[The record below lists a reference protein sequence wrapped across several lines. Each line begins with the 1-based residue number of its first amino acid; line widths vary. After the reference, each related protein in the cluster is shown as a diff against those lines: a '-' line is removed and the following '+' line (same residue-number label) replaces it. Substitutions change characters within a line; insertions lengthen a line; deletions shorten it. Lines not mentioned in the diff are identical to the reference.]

1 MGSCA
6 GPVRNFSRPFAR
18 TWRRSNGRKT
28 STAIR
33 RWPRNSANALLTS
46 KTCKRPLYGSVTGM
60 ADTPMPLTAH
70 LAELRSRLIW
80 CMLGLA
86 AGFIVCYAFSDK
98 IVAALQAPPVLV
110 GPPVKVPLQIIAPA
124 EAFVTYIKV
133 GLIAGLFLVL
143 PLILHQL
150 WKFVAPGLL
159 EHERKYTVPFIV
171 GSAVLFYSGGV
182 IFYLVLPFII
192 SFLLSFAKGDIK
204 AQLSVGY
211 YVAFCVRL
219 MIAFGLVFQLP
230 MVVIF
235 LTQLGLVSSRLL
247 VRYFRHAVVLIF
259 VVAAV
264 LTPTTDPLSLLAMV
278 LPMLLLY
285 GLSILAAKGVERRQ
299 A

>member
-1 MGSCA
+1 M
-6 GPVRNFSRPFAR
+6 V
-18 TWRRSNGRKT
+18 
-28 STAIR
+28 
-33 RWPRNSANALLTS
+33 
-46 KTCKRPLYGSVTGM
+46 
-60 ADTPMPLTAH
+60 DTPMPLTAH
-70 LAELRSRLIW
+70 LSELRSRLIW
-80 CMLGLA
+80 CMVALA
-86 AGFIVCYAFSDK
+86 VGFIVCYGLSDK
-98 IVAALQAPPVLV
+98 IVAALQSPVVLV
-110 GPPVKVPLQIIAPA
+110 GQPIKVPLQIIAPA

-143 PLILHQL
+143 PFVLYQL

-159 EHERKYTVPFIV
+159 EHEKKYTVPFLV
-171 GSAVLFYSGGV
+171 GSAMLFYSGGV

-192 SFLLSFAKGDIK
+192 HFLLSFAKGDIK

-211 YVAFCVRL
+211 YVTFCVRL
-219 MIAFGLVFQLP
+219 MIAFGLAFQLP

-247 VRYFRHAVVLIF
+247 VRYFRHAIVLIF

-264 LTPTTDPLSLLAMV
+264 LTPTTDPLSLLALV

-285 GLSILAAKGVERRQ
+285 GLSILAAKGVELRR

>member
-1 MGSCA
+1 
-6 GPVRNFSRPFAR
+6 
-18 TWRRSNGRKT
+18 
-28 STAIR
+28 
-33 RWPRNSANALLTS
+33 
-46 KTCKRPLYGSVTGM
+46 M

-80 CMLGLA
+80 CMVVLA
-86 AGFIVCYAFSDK
+86 VGFIVCYGLSDK
-98 IVAALQAPPVLV
+98 IVAALQSPVVLV
-110 GPPVKVPLQIIAPA
+110 GQPIKVPLQIIAPA

-143 PLILHQL
+143 PFVLYQL

-159 EHERKYTVPFIV
+159 DHEKKYTVPFLV
-171 GSAVLFYSGGV
+171 GSAILFYSGGV

-192 SFLLSFAKGDIK
+192 HFLLSFAKGDIK

-211 YVAFCVRL
+211 YVTFCVRL

-230 MVVIF
+230 MVVVF

-247 VRYFRHAVVLIF
+247 IQYFRHAVVLIF
-259 VVAAV
+259 VFAAV

-285 GLSILAAKGVERRQ
+285 SLSILAAKGVERRQ

>member
-1 MGSCA
+1 M
-6 GPVRNFSRPFAR
+6 V
-18 TWRRSNGRKT
+18 
-28 STAIR
+28 
-33 RWPRNSANALLTS
+33 
-46 KTCKRPLYGSVTGM
+46 
-60 ADTPMPLTAH
+60 DTPMPLTSH

-80 CMLGLA
+80 CMMALA
-86 AGFIVCYAFSDK
+86 VGFIVCYGFSDK
-98 IVAALQAPPVLV
+98 IVAALQSPVVLV
-110 GPPVKVPLQIIAPA
+110 GQPLKVPLMIIAPA
-124 EAFVTYIKV
+124 EAFTTSIKV

-143 PLILHQL
+143 PFVLYQL

-159 EHERKYTVPFIV
+159 DHEKKYTVPFLV
-171 GSAVLFYSGGV
+171 GSAILFYSGGV

-192 SFLLSFAKGDIK
+192 HFLLSFAKGDIK

-211 YVAFCVRL
+211 YVTFCVRL

-230 MVVIF
+230 MVMVF

-247 VRYFRHAVVLIF
+247 VHYFRHAIVLMF

-285 GLSILAAKGVERRQ
+285 SLSILAAKGVERRQ

>member
-1 MGSCA
+1 M
-6 GPVRNFSRPFAR
+6 V
-18 TWRRSNGRKT
+18 
-28 STAIR
+28 
-33 RWPRNSANALLTS
+33 
-46 KTCKRPLYGSVTGM
+46 
-60 ADTPMPLTAH
+60 DTPMPLTAH

-80 CMLGLA
+80 CMVALA
-86 AGFIVCYAFSDK
+86 VGFIVCYGFSDK
-98 IVAALQAPPVLV
+98 IVAALQSPVALV
-110 GPPVKVPLQIIAPA
+110 GQPIQVPLQIIAPA

-143 PLILHQL
+143 PFILYQL

-159 EHERKYTVPFIV
+159 EHEKKYTIPFLI
-171 GSAVLFYSGGV
+171 GAAVLFYGGGV
-182 IFYLVLPFII
+182 IFYGVLPFVMH
-192 SFLLSFAKGDIK
+192 FLLSFARGGIK

-211 YVAFCVRL
+211 YVTFCVRL

-247 VRYFRHAVVLIF
+247 VKHFRYAVVLSF

-264 LTPTTDPLSLLAMV
+264 LTPTTDPVSLVAMV

-285 GLSILAAKGVERRQ
+285 GLSILAAKGVELRQ

>member
-1 MGSCA
+1 M
-6 GPVRNFSRPFAR
+6 V
-18 TWRRSNGRKT
+18 
-28 STAIR
+28 
-33 RWPRNSANALLTS
+33 
-46 KTCKRPLYGSVTGM
+46 
-60 ADTPMPLTAH
+60 DTPMPLTAH

-80 CMLGLA
+80 CMVALA
-86 AGFIVCYAFSDK
+86 VGFIVCYGLSDK
-98 IVAALQAPPVLV
+98 IVAALQSPVVLA
-110 GPPVKVPLQIIAPA
+110 GQPIKVPLQIIAPA

-143 PLILHQL
+143 PLILYQL

-159 EHERKYTVPFIV
+159 EHEKKYTVPFLV
-171 GSAVLFYSGGV
+171 GSAGLFYSGGV

-192 SFLLSFAKGDIK
+192 HFLLSFAKGDIK

-211 YVAFCVRL
+211 YVTFCVRL
-219 MIAFGLVFQLP
+219 MIAFGLAFQLP
-230 MVVIF
+230 MVVVF

-247 VRYFRHAVVLIF
+247 VRYFRHAIVLIF

-278 LPMLLLY
+278 LPLLLLY
-285 GLSILAAKGVERRQ
+285 GLSILAAKGVELRR

>member
-1 MGSCA
+1 M
-6 GPVRNFSRPFAR
+6 V
-18 TWRRSNGRKT
+18 
-28 STAIR
+28 
-33 RWPRNSANALLTS
+33 
-46 KTCKRPLYGSVTGM
+46 
-60 ADTPMPLTAH
+60 DTPMPLTAH

-80 CMLGLA
+80 CMMALA
-86 AGFIVCYAFSDK
+86 VGFVVCYGFSDK
-98 IVAALQAPPVLV
+98 IVAALQAPVVLV
-110 GPPVKVPLQIIAPA
+110 GPPMKVPLQIIAPA

-143 PLILHQL
+143 PFILYEL

-159 EHERKYTVPFIV
+159 EHEKTYTVPFLV

-192 SFLLSFAKGDIK
+192 NFLLSFARGDIK

-211 YVAFCVRL
+211 YVTFCVRL

-230 MVVIF
+230 MVVVF
-235 LTQLGLVSSRLL
+235 LTQLGLLSSRLL
-247 VRYFRHAVVLIF
+247 VHYFRHAVVVIF
-259 VVAAV
+259 VLAAL
-264 LTPTTDPLSLLAMV
+264 LTPTTDPLSLLFMV

-285 GLSILAAKGVERRQ
+285 GLSILAAKGVEVRQ

>member
-1 MGSCA
+1 
-6 GPVRNFSRPFAR
+6 
-18 TWRRSNGRKT
+18 
-28 STAIR
+28 
-33 RWPRNSANALLTS
+33 
-46 KTCKRPLYGSVTGM
+46 M

-86 AGFIVCYAFSDK
+86 VGFIVCYAFSDK

-110 GPPVKVPLQIIAPA
+110 GQPVKVPLQIIAPA

-143 PLILHQL
+143 PFILYQL
-150 WKFVAPGLL
+150 WKFVGPGLL
-159 EHERKYTVPFIV
+159 EHEKKYTVPFLI

-182 IFYLVLPFII
+182 LCYLVLPFLMH
-192 SFLLSFAKGDIK
+192 FLLSFARGGIK

-211 YVAFCVRL
+211 YVTFCIRL

-230 MVVIF
+230 MVVVF
-235 LTQLGLVSSRLL
+235 LTQLGLLSSRLL
-247 VRYFRHAVVLIF
+247 IRYFRHAVVLIF
-259 VVAAV
+259 VLAAV
-264 LTPTTDPLSLLAMV
+264 LTPTTDPLSLVAMV

-299 A
+299 AERR

>member
-1 MGSCA
+1 
-6 GPVRNFSRPFAR
+6 
-18 TWRRSNGRKT
+18 
-28 STAIR
+28 
-33 RWPRNSANALLTS
+33 
-46 KTCKRPLYGSVTGM
+46 M

-80 CMLGLA
+80 CMLALA
-86 AGFIVCYAFSDK
+86 GGFIVCYALSDK
-98 IVAALQAPPVLV
+98 IVAALQSPPVLV
-110 GPPVKVPLQIIAPA
+110 GQPIKVPLQIIAPA

-133 GLIAGLFLVL
+133 GLIVGLFLVL
-143 PLILHQL
+143 PLILYQL

-159 EHERKYTVPFIV
+159 EHEKKYTVPFIV
-171 GSAVLFYSGGV
+171 GSAGLFYSGGV

-192 SFLLSFAKGDIK
+192 RFLLSFAKGDIK

-211 YVAFCVRL
+211 YVTFCVRL

-230 MVVIF
+230 MVMVF

-247 VRYFRHAVVLIF
+247 VHYFRHAVVLIF

-264 LTPTTDPLSLLAMV
+264 LTPTTDPLSLLFMV

-285 GLSILAAKGVERRQ
+285 GLSILAAKGVERRR

>member
-1 MGSCA
+1 M
-6 GPVRNFSRPFAR
+6 V
-18 TWRRSNGRKT
+18 
-28 STAIR
+28 
-33 RWPRNSANALLTS
+33 
-46 KTCKRPLYGSVTGM
+46 
-60 ADTPMPLTAH
+60 DTPMPLTAH

-80 CMLGLA
+80 CMLALA
-86 AGFIVCYAFSDK
+86 GGFIVCYALSDK
-98 IVAALQAPPVLV
+98 IVAALQSPPVLV
-110 GPPVKVPLQIIAPA
+110 GQPIKVPLQIIAPA

-133 GLIAGLFLVL
+133 GLIAGLFLML

-159 EHERKYTVPFIV
+159 EHEKKYTVPFIV
-171 GSAVLFYSGGV
+171 GSAVLFYGGGV

-192 SFLLSFAKGDIK
+192 HFLLSFARGDIK

-211 YVAFCVRL
+211 YVTFCVRL

-247 VRYFRHAVVLIF
+247 VQYFRHAVVLIF

-264 LTPTTDPLSLLAMV
+264 LTPTTDPLSLLFMV

-285 GLSILAAKGVERRQ
+285 GLSILAAKGVESRQ
-299 A
+299 V

>member
-1 MGSCA
+1 M
-6 GPVRNFSRPFAR
+6 V
-18 TWRRSNGRKT
+18 
-28 STAIR
+28 
-33 RWPRNSANALLTS
+33 
-46 KTCKRPLYGSVTGM
+46 
-60 ADTPMPLTAH
+60 DTPMPLTAH

-80 CMLGLA
+80 CMVALA
-86 AGFIVCYAFSDK
+86 GGFIVCYALSDK
-98 IVAALQAPPVLV
+98 IVAALQSPPVLV
-110 GPPVKVPLQIIAPA
+110 GQPIKVPLQIIAPA

-143 PLILHQL
+143 PLILYQL

-159 EHERKYTVPFIV
+159 EHEKKYTVPFIV
-171 GSAVLFYSGGV
+171 GSAGLFYSGGV

-192 SFLLSFAKGDIK
+192 HFLLSFAKGDIK

-211 YVAFCVRL
+211 YVTFCVRL

-230 MVVIF
+230 MVVVF

-247 VRYFRHAVVLIF
+247 VQYFRHAVVLIF

-264 LTPTTDPLSLLAMV
+264 LTPTTDPLSLLFMV

-285 GLSILAAKGVERRQ
+285 GLSILAAKGVELRR

>member
-1 MGSCA
+1 M
-6 GPVRNFSRPFAR
+6 V
-18 TWRRSNGRKT
+18 
-28 STAIR
+28 
-33 RWPRNSANALLTS
+33 
-46 KTCKRPLYGSVTGM
+46 
-60 ADTPMPLTAH
+60 DTPMPLTAH

-80 CMLGLA
+80 CMLALA
-86 AGFIVCYAFSDK
+86 GGFIVCYALSDK
-98 IVAALQAPPVLV
+98 IVAALQSPPVLV
-110 GPPVKVPLQIIAPA
+110 GQPIKVPLQIIAPA

-159 EHERKYTVPFIV
+159 EHEKKYTVPFIV
-171 GSAVLFYSGGV
+171 GSAGLFYSGGV

-192 SFLLSFAKGDIK
+192 HFLLSFARGDIK

-211 YVAFCVRL
+211 YVTFCVRL
-219 MIAFGLVFQLP
+219 MIAFGFVFQLP
-230 MVVIF
+230 MVVVF

-247 VRYFRHAVVLIF
+247 VQYFRHAVVLIF

-264 LTPTTDPLSLLAMV
+264 LTPTTDPLSLLFMV

-285 GLSILAAKGVERRQ
+285 GLSILAAKGVERRR

>member
-1 MGSCA
+1 M
-6 GPVRNFSRPFAR
+6 V
-18 TWRRSNGRKT
+18 
-28 STAIR
+28 
-33 RWPRNSANALLTS
+33 
-46 KTCKRPLYGSVTGM
+46 
-60 ADTPMPLTAH
+60 DTPMPLTAH

-80 CMLGLA
+80 CMVALA
-86 AGFIVCYAFSDK
+86 VGFIVCYGFSDK
-98 IVAALQAPPVLV
+98 IVAALQSPVVLI
-110 GPPVKVPLQIIAPA
+110 GQPLQVPLQIIAPA

-143 PLILHQL
+143 PFILYQL

-159 EHERKYTVPFIV
+159 EHEKKYTVPFLI
-171 GSAVLFYSGGV
+171 GAAVLFYGGGV
-182 IFYLVLPFII
+182 IFYGILPFVMH
-192 SFLLSFAKGDIK
+192 FLLSFAKGGIK

-211 YVAFCVRL
+211 YVTFCVRL

-247 VRYFRHAVVLIF
+247 VTHFRYAVVVSF

-264 LTPTTDPLSLLAMV
+264 LTPTTDPVSLVAMV

-285 GLSILAAKGVERRQ
+285 GLSILAAKGVELRQ

>member
-1 MGSCA
+1 M
-6 GPVRNFSRPFAR
+6 V
-18 TWRRSNGRKT
+18 
-28 STAIR
+28 
-33 RWPRNSANALLTS
+33 
-46 KTCKRPLYGSVTGM
+46 
-60 ADTPMPLTAH
+60 DTPMPLTAH

-80 CMLGLA
+80 CMVALA
-86 AGFIVCYAFSDK
+86 GGFIVCYALSDK
-98 IVAALQAPPVLV
+98 IVAALQSPPVLV
-110 GPPVKVPLQIIAPA
+110 GQPIKVPLQIIAPA

-143 PLILHQL
+143 PLILYQL

-159 EHERKYTVPFIV
+159 EHEKKYTVPFIV
-171 GSAVLFYSGGV
+171 GSAGLFYSGGV

-192 SFLLSFAKGDIK
+192 RFLLSFAKGDIK

-211 YVAFCVRL
+211 YVTFCVRL

-230 MVVIF
+230 MVVVF

-247 VRYFRHAVVLIF
+247 VQYFRHAVVLIF

-264 LTPTTDPLSLLAMV
+264 LTPTTDPLSLLFMV

-285 GLSILAAKGVERRQ
+285 GLSILAAKGVERRR

>member
-1 MGSCA
+1 M
-6 GPVRNFSRPFAR
+6 V
-18 TWRRSNGRKT
+18 
-28 STAIR
+28 
-33 RWPRNSANALLTS
+33 
-46 KTCKRPLYGSVTGM
+46 
-60 ADTPMPLTAH
+60 DTPMPLTAH

-80 CMLGLA
+80 CMLALA
-86 AGFIVCYAFSDK
+86 GGFIVCYALSDK
-98 IVAALQAPPVLV
+98 IVAALQSPPVLV
-110 GPPVKVPLQIIAPA
+110 GQPIKVPLQIIAPA

-159 EHERKYTVPFIV
+159 EHEKKYTVPFIV
-171 GSAVLFYSGGV
+171 GSAGLFYSGGV

-192 SFLLSFAKGDIK
+192 HFLLSFAKGDIK

-211 YVAFCVRL
+211 YVTFCVRL

-230 MVVIF
+230 MVVVF

-247 VRYFRHAVVLIF
+247 MQYFRHAVVLIF

-264 LTPTTDPLSLLAMV
+264 LTPTTDPLSLLFMV

-285 GLSILAAKGVERRQ
+285 GLSILAAKGVERRR

>member
-1 MGSCA
+1 
-6 GPVRNFSRPFAR
+6 
-18 TWRRSNGRKT
+18 
-28 STAIR
+28 
-33 RWPRNSANALLTS
+33 
-46 KTCKRPLYGSVTGM
+46 M

-80 CMLGLA
+80 CMVALA
-86 AGFIVCYAFSDK
+86 VGFIACYGLSDK
-98 IVAALQAPPVLV
+98 IVAALQSPVVLV
-110 GPPVKVPLQIIAPA
+110 GQPLKVPLQIIAPA

-143 PLILHQL
+143 PFILYQL

-159 EHERKYTVPFIV
+159 EHEKKYTVPFLI
-171 GSAVLFYSGGV
+171 GSAGLFYSGGV
-182 IFYLVLPFII
+182 VFYLVLPFIVH
-192 SFLLSFAKGDIK
+192 FLLSFAKGDIK

-211 YVAFCVRL
+211 YVTFCVRL

-230 MVVIF
+230 MVVVF
-235 LTQLGLVSSRLL
+235 LTQLGLVTSRLL
-247 VRYFRHAVVLIF
+247 VRYFRHAIVLIF

-264 LTPTTDPLSLLAMV
+264 LTPTTDPLSLVAMV

-285 GLSILAAKGVERRQ
+285 GLSILAAKGVELRR